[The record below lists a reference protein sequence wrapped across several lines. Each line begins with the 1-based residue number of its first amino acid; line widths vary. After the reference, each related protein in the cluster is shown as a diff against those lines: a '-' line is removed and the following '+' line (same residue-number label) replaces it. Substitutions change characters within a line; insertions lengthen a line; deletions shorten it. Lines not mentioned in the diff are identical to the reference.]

1 MPVDHRGMRVLPIKD
16 TQRPG
21 KESRACAELGRAII
35 QPLSL
40 RPSSSLSRF
49 GLETLHP
56 IPQHLAVKQL
66 PILGSLQPP
75 GGLPS
80 AVPTRE

>member
-21 KESRACAELGRAII
+21 KDSRACAELGRAII

-40 RPSSSLSRF
+40 RPFFFAQPIWSRNLASYPSASCSEATTSSRF
-49 GLETLHP
+49 VTT
-56 IPQHLAVKQL
+56 
-66 PILGSLQPP
+66 
-75 GGLPS
+75 
-80 AVPTRE
+80 TRWPAFCGPNT